1 MAASTGS
8 RVLLSAAA
16 LSAAALSAAAL
27 ASAALASMLEG
38 VQSVAVYAEVST
50 QSSEV
55 SVAIVLVLMA
65 DASDGESYVETN
77 TLVGCA
83 GPLPP
88 PCSRVVKPAS
98 RAVGAG
104 CRRRRS
110 TSSRAISSA
119 STTKAN
125 RPTISGIM
133 YAAIPVLL
141 LLSVGSL
148 TAPGGPAATFVGSRM
163 TVGKRTTD
171 VLLVVAVVDMG
182 ADDDDADDADVEA
195 ATVGEDVGAV
205 AVLGTSTD
213 ADVEVVA
220 LAVAAE
226 VGVHAGIVAAGH
238 SEASSSSALPQLAPA
253 SARQHLVA
261 RDVMQG
267 TWQFAW
273 VYGPPRAPSA
283 RQNHAPAPRDV
294 VVEVGTV
301 VVVDAHTG
309 RASDAQS
316 RSDTRSLAPQMPPAV
331 ARQHRTR
338 RNESQAPSQCPR
350 VYMPPRAPTCRQYHC
365 GCREAA
371 VDTPSYHVVVRP
383 LPIVSVDVGAKFGV
397 VVLM

>member
-1 MAASTGS
+1 VVAEADSDDNQAVDESIVVAANPGVTTTLLADNEVVARVDVDDEVEGTVGTVTVGNSDCAGSSVDAST
-8 RVLLSAAA
+8 
-16 LSAAALSAAAL
+16 
-27 ASAALASMLEG
+27 
-38 VQSVAVYAEVST
+38 
-50 QSSEV
+50 
-55 SVAIVLVLMA
+55 
-65 DASDGESYVETN
+65 
-77 TLVGCA
+77 
-83 GPLPP
+83 
-88 PCSRVVKPAS
+88 
-98 RAVGAG
+98 
-104 CRRRRS
+104 
-110 TSSRAISSA
+110 
-119 STTKAN
+119 
-125 RPTISGIM
+125 
-133 YAAIPVLL
+133 
-141 LLSVGSL
+141 
-148 TAPGGPAATFVGSRM
+148 
-163 TVGKRTTD
+163 
-171 VLLVVAVVDMG
+171 
-182 ADDDDADDADVEA
+182 
-195 ATVGEDVGAV
+195 DVGAV

-261 RDVMQG
+261 RDVIQG

-316 RSDTRSLAPQMPPAV
+316 RSDTLSLAPQMPPAV